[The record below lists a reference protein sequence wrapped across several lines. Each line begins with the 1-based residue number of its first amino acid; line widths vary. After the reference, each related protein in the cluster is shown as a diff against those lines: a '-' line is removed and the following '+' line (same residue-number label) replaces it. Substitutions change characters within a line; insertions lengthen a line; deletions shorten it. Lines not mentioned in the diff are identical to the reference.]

1 MTYIVGASIRLK
13 TLQVCWTS
21 GDGSE
26 DFRRAVLDTGGHFHG
41 NCGLCAANR
50 LGDFATCSKVVLWAR
65 HVQTQPSGSRTPSH
79 ILKAKV
85 PPVRGLISGRDTCKP
100 SLREAD
106 HLHRF
111 SRQHCH
117 SSECCSLGA
126 RRANPAFGKP
136 NTSFT
141 FSYDNRGQRA
151 AVAYTT
157 ALPLFSVEF
166 HFARHDNCRQSAAE
180 QRPSTILATGLRLLL
195 PGAAHRQ

>member
-1 MTYIVGASIRLK
+1 VTYIVGASIRLHP
-13 TLQVCWTS
+13 LQVLVHQWRR
-21 GDGSE
+21 
-26 DFRRAVLDTGGHFHG
+26 FRSFPKSRSRYWRTFSRQPRPV
-41 NCGLCAANR
+41 CCNR
-50 LGDFATCSKVVLWAR
+50 LGDIATCSKVVLWAR

-141 FSYDNRGQRA
+141 FLTATAASVQRSPIQQRYLYSA
-151 AVAYTT
+151 SNLTSHVTTT
-157 ALPLFSVEF
+157 AASLQLSSDRRPYWLQRF
-166 HFARHDNCRQSAAE
+166 RQRT
-180 QRPSTILATGLRLLL
+180 QC
-195 PGAAHRQ
+195 H